1 MIGVRELWGYAR
13 DHWVALGLALL
24 VTLVASVAA
33 LAQPLAAK
41 AVVDALGSGRPLTA
55 PLVLLTG
62 LVLVSAAAAG
72 GGAWLLDRAGE
83 RVVLMIRRRLSF
95 RLTRLRV
102 AELDRHDPGN
112 LVTRATSDS
121 NLLRTA
127 ATSGLVQIV
136 DGALSFVATFALMLF
151 LDLRLTLVTAVVL
164 AVVGA
169 VVGLILPRIRA
180 AVTRAQDAVGVLG
193 AALDRA
199 LGAARVVKAN
209 GAESRETARID
220 LAAEQ
225 GYQAGLTGA
234 RYSALVAMVSELSL
248 QGSFLVVLGLGGAF
262 VAAGTL
268 PVSTLVAFL
277 LALFYLTAPIASL
290 TSGATDLQQGLGAVA
305 RLREVTDLDIE
316 DDVDNDLPAPSV
328 TAEPTASRGG
338 RLDLEGV
345 GFAYPDRSPALRE
358 LSLTL
363 APNQITAVIGP
374 SGAGKSTL
382 FALLQRFYE
391 PTTGMISLDGR
402 DITTIPRGELRARLA
417 WVDQDSTVLSGTLA
431 ENLRFGAPH
440 ATDRDMARV
449 LREVHLDQLVERLP
463 DGWDSDVGARGGAL
477 SGGERQRLAI
487 ARALLRRPDV
497 LLLDEATSAL
507 DTTNEL
513 ALRETITRIA
523 RHTTVVI
530 IAHRM
535 ATVTAAHT
543 VAVLDGGT
551 LTAIGPHRELAN
563 TSALYRDLAAP
574 PPTASLR
581 PT

>member
-1 MIGVRELWGYAR
+1 MCDLWGCVREHRG
-13 DHWVALGLALL
+13 ALGLALA
-24 VTLVASVAA
+24 VTLLASVAA

-41 AVVDALGSGRPLTA
+41 AVVDALGSGATLTT
-55 PLVLLTG
+55 PLVLLAG
-62 LVLVSAAAAG
+62 LVLISAGAAG
-72 GGAWLLDRAGE
+72 GGAWLLGRTGE
-83 RVVLMIRRRLSF
+83 RVVLAIRRRLSF

-151 LDLRLTLVTAVVL
+151 LDPRLTLVTAVVL

-169 VVGLILPRIRA
+169 VVGVILPRIRA
-180 AVTRAQDAVGVLG
+180 AVTRAQEAVGVLG

-199 LGAARVVKAN
+199 LGAARAVKAN

-220 LAAEQ
+220 HAAEQ

-234 RYSALVAMVSELSL
+234 RYSALVAVVSELSL
-248 QGSFLVVLGLGGAF
+248 QASFLVVLSLGGAF
-262 VAAGTL
+262 VAAGSL

-290 TSGATDLQQGLGAVA
+290 TAGATDLQQGLGAVA

-316 DDVDNDLPAPSV
+316 DDVDTNHPATPATAV
-328 TAEPTASRGG
+328 TIVPRSG
-338 RLDLEGV
+338 RVHLDTV
-345 GFAYPDRSPALRE
+345 SFAYPNRYSALRE
-358 LSLTL
+358 LSLTI
-363 APNQITAVIGP
+363 APKQITALVGP

-391 PTTGMISLDGR
+391 PTSGVISLDDR
-402 DITTIPRGELRARLA
+402 DIATIPRSELRARLA
-417 WVDQDSTVLSGTLA
+417 WVDQDSSILSGTLA

-440 ATDRDMARV
+440 ATDPDLVAA
-449 LREVHLDQLVERLP
+449 LREVHLDHLIERLP
-463 DGWDSDVGARGGAL
+463 HGWDSNVGSHGGAL

-487 ARALLRRPDV
+487 ARALVRRPDM
-497 LLLDEATSAL
+497 LLLDEATSQL
-507 DTTNEL
+507 DTLNEL
-513 ALRETITRIA
+513 ALRETITRLA
-523 RHTTVVI
+523 RQTTVVI

-535 ATVTAAHT
+535 ATVTAADT
-543 VAVLDGGT
+543 IAVLDAGALIATGT
-551 LTAIGPHRELAN
+551 HRELIA
-563 TSALYRDLAAP
+563 TSAIYRDLAA
-574 PPTASLR
+574 TQLTSAH
-581 PT
+581 